1 MPTDTLTIWRE
12 VTGNG
17 NTLLVSGSTTKT
29 ILGVA
34 MQQGNTSSDTDLR
47 CGTQVIARNYATNFS
62 YVPLN
67 KVCTSTINIQKT
79 GNDNASLV
87 VNYVPYDLSK
97 KSTTTVATTTII
109 TGDVTVQDNPTFSF
123 QEGLF
128 IMAVFLFIISY
139 NVWGKL
145 NFFKQN
151 V

>member
-12 VTGNG
+12 VTGTG

-47 CGTQVIARNYATNFS
+47 CGTEVIARNYATNFS

>member
-47 CGTQVIARNYATNFS
+47 CGTEVIARNYATNFS